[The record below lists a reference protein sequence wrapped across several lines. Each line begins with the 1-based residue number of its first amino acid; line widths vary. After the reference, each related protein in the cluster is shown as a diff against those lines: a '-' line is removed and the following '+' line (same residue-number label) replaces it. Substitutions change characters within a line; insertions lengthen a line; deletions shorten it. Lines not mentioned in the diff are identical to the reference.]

1 MLPYYVRK
9 DANGEKIDTFL
20 PDSENVLARVLA
32 ASTAESITVPDNAKF
47 CTITANGEF
56 YFNTQGTAA
65 VPSADVTDGSASR
78 VVGSGNPVVHIL
90 VEDVTTISVIASAA
104 RIVTATFWG
113 E

>member
-32 ASTAESITVPDNAKF
+32 ASTAESITVPTGAKF

-78 VVGSGNPVVHIL
+78 VGNANGTNIL
-90 VEDVTTISVIASAA
+90 
-104 RIVTATFWG
+104 G
-113 E
+113 